1 MFLIQMFLYFILLLA
16 AFQLK
21 SAKLIL
27 FLLCSGTNQ
36 SMTKDMKLMRKWR
49 TESYTL
55 KIYVVNE
62 NHQ

>member
-1 MFLIQMFLYFILLLA
+1 MFLIQMFIYFILFLA
-16 AFQLK
+16 GFQLK

-27 FLLCSGTNQ
+27 FLLYSGTSQ
-36 SMTKDMKLMRKWR
+36 SMTKDIKLMRKWT
-49 TESYTL
+49 TETYTL